1 MSKRVADVLVE
12 TLQAAGVKTCYGI
25 VGDTLNQ
32 IAHAI
37 DRSEIDWV
45 HMRHEEAGAF
55 AAGAEA
61 QLTGHLTACAG
72 SCGPGSLHFIN
83 GIYEANRN
91 RAPVILIAS
100 QIMRQDLG
108 FESIQEVDFT
118 SVYKDCS
125 VFCEMILTPE
135 QACRKTVA
143 ACQAALTRRGV
154 AVLVVPVDIANA
166 VAHDELPYAVHAR
179 QPLVRP
185 SDADLDEIAAVLNRS
200 EGKKITIYAGAGCD
214 GAHDEVVATAARLKA
229 PMAHTSRGKDF
240 VEYDNPYNVG
250 MSGMIGGSAGYH
262 AILDCDVLL
271 LLGCNFAWTQFY
283 PNAATIIQIDN
294 DPTHIGRR
302 HPVTIG
308 AVGDIRATL
317 EALLPRLA
325 QHEDNAFLTDHAERH
340 RKDVETAKAETV
352 SGPDAV
358 ISGTYLTKL
367 INRHASDDALF
378 AADDGTPL
386 VWMLRH
392 IDTNGKRRTFGSL
405 LHGTMA
411 DGMPSAL
418 GLQKCQ
424 PGRQVICLAGDGGFS
439 MLLGDLLTTVQENLP
454 IKIAVYDNS
463 ALGFIQ
469 LEQKAAGLEPVFT
482 NLKNPN
488 FGDVAKAMGLW
499 GRMVSKAGDLEDAV
513 RAWLAQPGP
522 ALLDVKVKPMQL
534 VTPPSPFVSPES
546 IVGMAVY
553 SAKALLHGKGHDV
566 WEMLVENIP

>member
-1 MSKRVADVLVE
+1 MTKRVADVLVE
-12 TLQAAGVKTCYGI
+12 TLEAAGVRTCYGI
-25 VGDTLNQ
+25 VGDTLNR

-37 DRSEIDWV
+37 DRGVIDWV

-61 QLTGHLTACAG
+61 QLTGRLTACAG

-83 GIYEANRN
+83 GLYEANRN

-118 SVYKDCS
+118 EVYRGCS

-135 QACRKTVA
+135 QARRKTVA

-154 AVLVVPVDIANA
+154 AVLVVPVDVANA
-166 VAHDELPYAVHAR
+166 AAYDELPYAVHVPH
-179 QPLVRP
+179 PLIRP
-185 SDADLDEIAAVLNRS
+185 SDAELDTIAAILNKNS
-200 EGKKITIYAGAGCD
+200 AITIYAGAGCE

-229 PMAHTSRGKDF
+229 PMAHTSRAKDF

-250 MSGMIGGSAGYH
+250 MTGMIGSSAGYH

-271 LLGCNFAWTQFY
+271 LLGANFAWSQFY
-283 PNAATIIQIDN
+283 PDKATIIQIDS
-294 DPTHIGRR
+294 DPTHLGRR
-302 HPVTIG
+302 HPVAMG
-308 AVGDIRATL
+308 AVGDVKTTL
-317 EALLPRLA
+317 EALLPRLK
-325 QHEDNAFLTDHAERH
+325 QHEENEFLTAHVARH
-340 RKDVETAKAETV
+340 RKDVEAAKAETV
-352 SGPDAV
+352 SGPDAM
-358 ISGTYLTKL
+358 ISGTYLTQI
-367 INRHASDDALF
+367 INKHAADDALF

-424 PGRQVICLAGDGGFS
+424 QGRQVICLAGDGGFS
-439 MLLGDLLTTVQENLP
+439 MLLGDLLTAVQENLP
-454 IKIAVYDNS
+454 IKIAVYDNGK
-463 ALGFIQ
+463 LGFIDI
-469 LEQKAAGLEPVFT
+469 ENKAAGMEPVFT
-482 NLKNPN
+482 DLKNPD
-488 FGDVAKAMGLW
+488 FGAVARAMGLW
-499 GRMVSKAGDLEDAV
+499 GQQVEKAGQLEDAV
-513 RAWLAQPGP
+513 QTWLAQPGP
-522 ALLDVKVKPMQL
+522 AVLDVKVKPMQL
-534 VTPPSPFVSPES
+534 VAPPSPFVSPEAV
-546 IVGMAVY
+546 VGMAVY
-553 SAKALLHGKGHDV
+553 SAKAMLHGHGHDV
-566 WEMLVENIP
+566 WEMIVENIP

>member
-1 MSKRVADVLVE
+1 MTKRVADLLVE
-12 TLQAAGVKTCYGI
+12 TLQAAGVKTCYGV
-25 VGDTLNQ
+25 VGDTLNR

-61 QLTGHLTACAG
+61 QLTGRLTACAG

-83 GIYEANRN
+83 GLYEANRN
-91 RAPVILIAS
+91 RAPVILIAT

-118 SVYKDCS
+118 DVYRGCS

-135 QACRKTVA
+135 QARRKTVA

-166 VAHDELPYAVHAR
+166 AAYDEPPYAVHAR
-179 QPLVRP
+179 RPLVRP
-185 SDADLDEIAAVLNRS
+185 SDADLDEIAAILNRNAA
-200 EGKKITIYAGAGCD
+200 ITIYAGAGCA

-240 VEYDNPYNVG
+240 LEYDNPYNVG
-250 MSGMIGGSAGYH
+250 MTGMIGGPAGYH

-271 LLGCNFAWTQFY
+271 LLGADFAWPQFY
-283 PNAATIIQIDN
+283 PNGAPILQIDA

-308 AVGDIRATL
+308 AVGDVKTTL
-317 EALLPRLA
+317 EALLPRLH
-325 QHEDNAFLTDHAERH
+325 QHEENEFLTAHVERH

-352 SGPDAV
+352 SGPDAM
-358 ISGTYLTKL
+358 ISGTYLTKI
-367 INRHASDDALF
+367 INKHAADDALF

-424 PGRQVICLAGDGGFS
+424 PGRQVVCLAGDGGFS

-454 IKIAVYDNS
+454 IKIAVYDNGK
-463 ALGFIQ
+463 LGFIDI
-469 LEQKAAGLEPVFT
+469 EQKAAGLVPVYT
-482 NLKNPN
+482 DLKNPD
-488 FGDVAKAMGLW
+488 FGDVARAMGLW
-499 GRMVSKAGDLEDAV
+499 GHMVSKAGDLEESV
-513 RAWLAQPGP
+513 RTWLAQPGP
-522 ALLDVKVKPMQL
+522 AVLDVKVKPMQL
-534 VTPPSPFVSPES
+534 VTPPSPFVSPEAV
-546 IVGMAVY
+546 VGMAVY
-553 SAKALLHGKGHDV
+553 SAKAMLHGHGQDV
-566 WEMLVENIP
+566 WEMIVENIP

>member
-1 MSKRVADVLVE
+1 MTKRVADLLVE
-12 TLQAAGVKTCYGI
+12 TLEAAGVKTCYGI
-25 VGDTLNQ
+25 VGDTLNR

-37 DRSEIDWV
+37 DRSGIDWV

-61 QLTGHLTACAG
+61 QLTGRLTACAG

-83 GIYEANRN
+83 GLYEANRN
-91 RAPVILIAS
+91 RAPVILIAT
-100 QIMRQDLG
+100 QIVRQDLG
-108 FESIQEVDFT
+108 FEAIQEVDFT
-118 SVYKDCS
+118 EVYRGCS

-135 QACRKTVA
+135 QARRKTVA

-166 VAHDELPYAVHAR
+166 AAHDELPYAVHVPH
-179 QPLVRP
+179 PLIRP
-185 SDADLDEIAAVLNRS
+185 SDAELDAIAAILNKS
-200 EGKKITIYAGAGCD
+200 KAITVYAGAGCE

-250 MSGMIGGSAGYH
+250 MTGMIGGPAGYH

-271 LLGCNFAWTQFY
+271 LLGANFAWSQFY
-283 PNAATIIQIDN
+283 PDKATIIQIDS
-294 DPTHIGRR
+294 DPTHLGGR
-302 HPVTIG
+302 HPVAIG
-308 AVGDIRATL
+308 AVGDVKSTL
-317 EALLPRLA
+317 EALLPRLK
-325 QHEDNAFLTDHAERH
+325 QHEDNGFLTAHVERH
-340 RKDVETAKAETV
+340 LKDAETAKAETV
-352 SGPDAV
+352 SGPDAA
-358 ISGTYLTKL
+358 ISGTYLTKI
-367 INRHASDDALF
+367 INNHAADDALF

-454 IKIAVYDNS
+454 IKIAVFNNGK
-463 ALGFIQ
+463 LGFIDI
-469 LEQKAAGLEPVFT
+469 ENKAAGMEPLYT
-482 NLKNPN
+482 DLKNPN
-488 FGDVAKAMGLW
+488 FGEVARAMGLW
-499 GRMVSKAGDLEDAV
+499 GQQVSKAGDLEDAV
-513 RAWLAQPGP
+513 QTWLAQPGP
-522 ALLDVKVKPMQL
+522 AVLDVKVKPMQL
-534 VTPPSPFVSPES
+534 VTPPSPFVAPEAV
-546 IVGMAVY
+546 VGMAVY
-553 SAKALLHGKGHDV
+553 SAKAMLHGHGHDV
-566 WEMLVENIP
+566 WEMLVENLP

>member
-1 MSKRVADVLVE
+1 MSKRVADVLIE
-12 TLQAAGVKTCYGI
+12 TLQAAGVERCYGI

-37 DRSEIDWV
+37 DRSAIQWV

-61 QLTGHLTACAG
+61 QLTGRLTACAG

-83 GIYEANRN
+83 GLYEANRN

-100 QIMRQDLG
+100 QIARQDLG
-108 FESIQEVDFT
+108 FESIQEVDFVD
-118 SVYKDCS
+118 VYSGCS

-135 QACRKTVA
+135 QARRKTVA

-154 AVLVVPVDIANA
+154 AVLVVPVDVANA
-166 VAHDELPYAVHAR
+166 AAQDERPYAVHVR
-179 QPLVRP
+179 RPLVRP
-185 SDADLDEIAAVLNRS
+185 SDADLDEIADILNS
-200 EGKKITIYAGAGCD
+200 SKAITIYAGAGCA

-250 MSGMIGGSAGYH
+250 MTGMIGAPAGYH

-271 LLGCNFAWTQFY
+271 LLGADFAWSQFY
-283 PNAATIIQIDN
+283 PDSATVIQIDT

-308 AVGDIRATL
+308 AVGDIKATL
-317 EALLPRLA
+317 DALLPRLA
-325 QHEDNAFLTDHAERH
+325 QHDDNRFLTAHVERH
-340 RKDVETAKAETV
+340 RKEVEAAKAETF
-352 SGPDAV
+352 SGPDAA
-358 ISGTYLTKL
+358 ISGTYLTKV
-367 INRHASDDALF
+367 INKHAADDALF

-392 IDTNGKRRTFGSL
+392 IDTGGKRRTFGSL

-424 PGRQVICLAGDGGFS
+424 PGRQVICLAGDGGFA
-439 MLLGDLLTTVQENLP
+439 MLLGDLLTTVQEHLP
-454 IKIAVYDNS
+454 IKIAVYDNG
-463 ALGFIQ
+463 ALGFIEI
-469 LEQKAAGLEPVFT
+469 EQKAAGLIPVYT

-488 FGDVAKAMGLW
+488 FGEVAKAVGILGAHGLE
-499 GRMVSKAGDLEDAV
+499 GRRTGGLRSN
-513 RAWLAQPGP
+513 LALAARPSAP
-522 ALLDVKVKPMQL
+522 AR
-534 VTPPSPFVSPES
+534 E
-546 IVGMAVY
+546 G
-553 SAKALLHGKGHDV
+553 
-566 WEMLVENIP
+566 